1 MQENHIKKNFY
12 NNKYVYLEK
21 KARSQINNLT
31 LNLKKL
37 EVVEQTKAKVRR
49 MKITNMRVKMNED

>member
-1 MQENHIKKNFY
+1 M
-12 NNKYVYLEK
+12 YVKK

-37 EVVEQTKAKVRR
+37 EVVKQTKPKVRR
-49 MKITNMRVKMNED
+49 MKITNMRVKINED

>member
-12 NNKYVYLEK
+12 NNMYVYLEK